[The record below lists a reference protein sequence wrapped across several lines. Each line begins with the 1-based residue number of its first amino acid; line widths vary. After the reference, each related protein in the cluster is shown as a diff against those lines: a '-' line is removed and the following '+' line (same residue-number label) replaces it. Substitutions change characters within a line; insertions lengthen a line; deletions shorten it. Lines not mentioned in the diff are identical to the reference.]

1 MLYPGCGLKILAI
14 QRGGLAC
21 ARNSSARPRWTAQ
34 TSPAVRKSDVTTD
47 HVNKYTHLKVQ
58 LNLAD
63 HRFDAIFF
71 PMLPAHKKHIGT
83 NAVVY
88 ASSKSV
94 RPSQWSQSYIGTS
107 QQESWGDRCG
117 IQFKRQISNCTEAY
131 AIELTRN
138 PIRILSEQS
147 RYPAEWR
154 VSKEGWNLFR
164 TCENSNNVK
173 ASFPCRWRF
182 AKFNL
187 RNACL
192 HGLLRKGKARSNLER
207 VCRFPAKRTK
217 GKIK

>member
-1 MLYPGCGLKILAI
+1 MWTNTPTSRCNWISQTIVLTPSSFQCCLHTKNILE
-14 QRGGLAC
+14 QMQ
-21 ARNSSARPRWTAQ
+21 WFMHHQ
-34 TSPAVRKSDVTTD
+34 
-47 HVNKYTHLKVQ
+47 
-58 LNLAD
+58 
-63 HRFDAIFF
+63 
-71 PMLPAHKKHIGT
+71 
-83 NAVVY
+83 
-88 ASSKSV
+88 KSV
-94 RPSQWSQSYIGTS
+94 RPSQWSQTYIGTS

-164 TCENSNNVK
+164 TCENSYNVK